1 METLFDV
8 SSLNAEIDKLKAKT
22 TSPDFYEDTKK
33 SSKVLKQINLY
44 ESKISRFDAL
54 SSLLEEVET
63 LVEMAEEE
71 ETNELNDE
79 IATKLAKLESQ
90 TEKFRLETLLS
101 GPYDATGAI
110 MTIHP
115 GAGGT
120 ESCDWADMLLRMYK
134 AWADKQ
140 EYQVKMLDFLP
151 GDVAGIKSVTIEI
164 SGDYAYGYAKC
175 EKGVHRLVRISPFD
189 SSGRRHTSFVAVEVM
204 PVIDEDIEVEIADSD
219 LKIDTF
225 RASGAG
231 GQHINKTSSAVRITH
246 LPTGIVTS
254 CQTERSQLQNKN
266 NAMKMLKAKLYEIL
280 EEKQLEKIDD
290 IKGEQKE
297 IAWGSQIRSY
307 VFHPYNMVKDHRTN
321 YEVGNIGAVMDGE
334 LNGFIN
340 ARLTQI
346 AGEKDA

>member
-1 METLFDV
+1 
-8 SSLNAEIDKLKAKT
+8 LNAEIDKLKAET
-22 TSPDFYEDTKK
+22 ASPDFYSDTKK
-33 SSKVLKQINLY
+33 SSKILKKINLN
-44 ESKISRFDAL
+44 ENKINKYNSL
-54 SSLLEEVET
+54 KNLLEEVET
-63 LVEMAEEE
+63 LILMAEEE
-71 ETNELNDE
+71 DTSELNNE
-79 IATKLAKLESQ
+79 IHNQLDKLTSE

-101 GPYDATGAI
+101 GTYDANSAI

-134 AWADKQ
+134 AWAEKQ
-140 EYQVKMLDFLP
+140 EYTVKLLDYLP

-246 LPTGIVTS
+246 IPTGIVTS

-307 VFHPYNMVKDHRTN
+307 VFHPYNMVKDHRTDF
-321 YEVGNIGAVMDGE
+321 EVGNIGAVMDGE

-346 AGEKDA
+346 AGEKIA